1 MAQAER
7 GVNLTEENVLEALLL
22 AIRVAYEPYLRS
34 FQFKV
39 LHSILYMNDLLYK
52 IKYVALFASR
62 QQKLCP
68 IFF

>member
-22 AIRVAYEPYLRS
+22 AIRVTYEPYLRS

-39 LHSILYMNDLLYK
+39 LHYILYMNDLLYK
-52 IKYVALFASR
+52 IKHVALFASR